1 MIKKVLLLS
10 ALMVS
15 VSGKMEA
22 QKKNCRLICN
32 GNADDVSL
40 TTSATLVNSPTLP
53 CWKTTA
59 TDGKMEVWANGY
71 GGVPSYSGI
80 QFLELNA
87 TQAAT
92 MYQDFTAS
100 GGSLLSINFA
110 HRGRAGMDSMLV
122 SIGPVGGP
130 YTPLMKVGDG
140 NSAWRAYT
148 AAYIVPASGNYSV
161 RFTPIYWSGG
171 NVAIGNFLDAV
182 SVCAQAA
189 QSICTYICNGDA
201 DDVFFTTSATLVS
214 NPAFPCW
221 KTTATDGKM
230 EVWGNGY
237 GGVPSYSGIQFIEL
251 NATQAATMYQDFNAS
266 AGTLMSISFAHR
278 GRLGMD
284 SMMVSMGPVGGPY
297 VPLIKVGD
305 GTTAWGY
312 YTCTYVIPA
321 TGNYSVRFTPTYWSG
336 GNVAIGNFLD
346 AVQVCGTGIP
356 ALVSR
361 SMGANA
367 DNITESDLQVKL
379 FPQPSKDKVYFE
391 LNTTEES
398 TVTLNVYN
406 IQGQLVLSKSFEKGK
421 SFELDKAQT
430 GNGIFLYELQSEKG
444 TNYGKLIFAD

>member
-1 MIKKVLLLS
+1 MIKKMLLLS

-15 VSGKMEA
+15 VGGKLEA

-32 GNADDVSL
+32 GGADDVSL

-71 GGVPSYSGI
+71 GGVSSYSGI

-92 MYQDFTAS
+92 MYQDFTAGS
-100 GGSLLSINFA
+100 GNLVSINFA

-140 NSAWRAYT
+140 PNAWGVYT
-148 AAYIVPASGNYSV
+148 AAYIAPAFGNYSV

-214 NPAFPCW
+214 SPTFPCW

-237 GGVPSYSGIQFIEL
+237 GGVPSYSGIQFMEL

-278 GRLGMD
+278 GRSGMD
-284 SMMVSMGPVGGPY
+284 SMLVSMGPVGGPY

-305 GTTAWGY
+305 NNSGWGY

-321 TGNYSVRFTPTYWSG
+321 TGSYSLRFTPTYWTG
-336 GNVAIGNFLD
+336 GNAAIGNFLD
-346 AVQVCGTGIP
+346 AVQVCGTGVP

-361 SMGANA
+361 AMGVNSGSS
-367 DNITESDLQVKL
+367 IESDLQVKL

-391 LNTTEES
+391 TNITEEK
-398 TVTLNVYN
+398 TTTLKVYTL
-406 IQGQLVLSKSFEKGK
+406 QGQLVLSKNFEKG
-421 SFELDKAQT
+421 SAIELDKAKI
-430 GNGIFLYELQSEKG
+430 GNGIFLYELQSGKG
-444 TNYGKLIFAD
+444 TSYGKLIFED